1 MLPSNA
7 TLPAILLAARHCRI
21 MTKTDGG
28 ARRCSFGGIFFGVS
42 SLFA

>member
-7 TLPAILLAARHCRI
+7 ALPAILLAARHCRK
-21 MTKTDGG
+21 MTKGDGG
-28 ARRCSFGGIFFGVS
+28 ARRCGSIFFGVS